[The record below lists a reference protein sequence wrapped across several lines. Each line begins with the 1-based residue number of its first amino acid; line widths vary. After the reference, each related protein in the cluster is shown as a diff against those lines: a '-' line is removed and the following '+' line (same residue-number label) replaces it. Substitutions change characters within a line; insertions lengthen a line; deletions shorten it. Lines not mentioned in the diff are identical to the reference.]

1 MNTTAANTDHKSF
14 QQANTTTTTTVVAT
28 KEMANKGGLVQRYL
42 TFCDDQM
49 KNRMTWF
56 LFPAL
61 ILPCL
66 FMPLAIYAML
76 TYVGTSTAF
85 SIYLFGSMSLFVAGM
100 TANVGNQTTRVTVSL
115 FFASVIWNIL
125 FPLLSILMIG

>member
-1 MNTTAANTDHKSF
+1 MNPIAANTDHKTF
-14 QQANTTTTTTVVAT
+14 QQANTTTPVAATLTVT
-28 KEMANKGGLVQRYL
+28 ANKSLVQRYL
-42 TFCDDQM
+42 AFCDDQM

-56 LFPAL
+56 LFPVL

-66 FMPLAIYAML
+66 FMPLAIYVML
-76 TYVGTSTAF
+76 AYVGTSTAF

-115 FFASVIWNIL
+115 FFAGAIWNIL
-125 FPLLSILMIG
+125 FPLLSVLMVG

>member
-1 MNTTAANTDHKSF
+1 MNTIAANTDHKTF
-14 QQANTTTTTTVVAT
+14 QQANTTTTKATT
-28 KEMANKGGLVQRYL
+28 NKSLVQRYL
-42 TFCDDQM
+42 AFCDNQM

-66 FMPLAIYAML
+66 FMPLAMYVML
-76 TYVGTSTAF
+76 TYVGSSIAL

-115 FFASVIWNIL
+115 FFAGAIWNIL
-125 FPLLSILMIG
+125 FPLFSILIIG